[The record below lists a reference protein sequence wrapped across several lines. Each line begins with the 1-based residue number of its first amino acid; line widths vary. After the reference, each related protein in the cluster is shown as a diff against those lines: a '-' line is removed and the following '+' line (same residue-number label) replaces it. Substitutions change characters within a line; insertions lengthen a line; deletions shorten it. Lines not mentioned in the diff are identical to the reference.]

1 MPKKP
6 TLSIVV
12 LSYNTKDL
20 LHDCLNSLKDRRRE
34 IDLEVI
40 VSDNGSEDGSPEMV
54 EKRFPWARLI
64 KIGENVGFAAGN
76 NKARKLCKG
85 KYLLFLNSDTFVYK
99 GTLKETVQYLE
110 DHIDVGAIT
119 CKIVLPDGSLDKD
132 ARRSFITP
140 WTGLVHIFLKLDRM
154 FPKSKLFAQYWYG
167 YIAPNKVHEVDAL
180 QGAFF
185 LVRKKTLDSVDWF
198 DEDYFLDGE
207 DIDLSWKIKNA
218 GWRIIYYPKV
228 KILHIKGVT
237 KGINIQTKKR
247 VSLKEKMKFRMSG
260 VNSME
265 IFYKKR
271 LWEKYP
277 LALNLL
283 VLLGIR
289 VTKLGRLI
297 KLILLG

>member
-20 LHDCLNSLKDRRRE
+20 LYDCLNSLKDRRRE

-54 EKRFPWARLI
+54 EKRFPWARLT

-119 CKIVLPDGSLDKD
+119 CKLVLPDGSLDKD

-140 WTGLVHIFLKLDRM
+140 WTGLVHIFLKLDLI
-154 FPKSKLFAQYWYG
+154 FPRSRLFAKYWYG
-167 YIAPNKVHEVDAL
+167 YIAPNKVHEVDAI

-228 KILHIKGVT
+228 KVLHIKGVA
-237 KGINIQTKKR
+237 KGINIQAKKR

-289 VTKLGRLI
+289 AIKLVRLI
-297 KLILLG
+297 RLILLG